1 MPDNPR
7 KDAEV
12 VKTVILSDGG
22 IAGGL
27 MVTASG
33 VRSILPFNPVVR
45 LSLKSAAAMVNAVAS
60 APSGNPRRKM
70 ARLATSLCNLAVEQV
85 EEVVGP
91 LGADRSLIY
100 QDDDGGFSCGS
111 TGKPPVPVI
120 WPPRSMPS
128 VSEVLDAGVIE
139 LDLVELVQKAHNAKI
154 PLTDLYE
161 NPEEIAKKLDVTI
174 SEKSAKCLRLLAPS
188 KLDDIKNPVDR
199 EIVEFFHKVTDDGR
213 FVDTWFTQPYEVSQ
227 KLKCRL
233 SDAAIERLVS
243 GELAAALVQRQ
254 TDGSISIVRVVAYVV
269 VAAFIVLAIGAGVV
283 LGFVAISIASIAAR
297 PVEISDV
304 VKDRS
309 GRAKI

>member
-7 KDAEV
+7 NDAEV

-22 IAGGL
+22 TAGGL

-33 VRSILPFNPVVR
+33 VRSIPPFNPVVR
-45 LSLKSAAAMVNAVAS
+45 LSLKSAAAMVNAVSS
-60 APSGNPRRKM
+60 APSGDPRRKM

-174 SEKSAKCLRLLAPS
+174 SEKSAKYLRLLAPS

-233 SDAAIERLVS
+233 SDVAIERLVG
-243 GELAAALVQRQ
+243 GELAAAMVKRPSDVDPG
-254 TDGSISIVRVVAYVV
+254 TVV
-269 VAAFIVLAIGAGVV
+269 VVIFVAVGAIAVIAAGIIILGIVLALSGAN
-283 LGFVAISIASIAAR
+283 
-297 PVEISDV
+297 PVKLEDV

-309 GRAKI
+309 GRTKI

>member
-111 TGKPPVPVI
+111 TRQAPGPPI
-120 WPPRSMPS
+120 LPPRAVPS
-128 VSEVLDAGVIE
+128 VAGGVGGRVL
-139 LDLVELVQKAHNAKI
+139 
-154 PLTDLYE
+154 
-161 NPEEIAKKLDVTI
+161 
-174 SEKSAKCLRLLAPS
+174 
-188 KLDDIKNPVDR
+188 
-199 EIVEFFHKVTDDGR
+199 
-213 FVDTWFTQPYEVSQ
+213 
-227 KLKCRL
+227 
-233 SDAAIERLVS
+233 
-243 GELAAALVQRQ
+243 
-254 TDGSISIVRVVAYVV
+254 
-269 VAAFIVLAIGAGVV
+269 
-283 LGFVAISIASIAAR
+283 
-297 PVEISDV
+297 
-304 VKDRS
+304 
-309 GRAKI
+309 

>member
-33 VRSILPFNPVVR
+33 GRSILPFNPVVR

-85 EEVVGP
+85 EGVVGP

-174 SEKSAKCLRLLAPS
+174 SEKSAKYLRLLAPS

-233 SDAAIERLVS
+233 SDVAIERLVG
-243 GELAAALVQRQ
+243 GELAAAMVKRPSDVDPG
-254 TDGSISIVRVVAYVV
+254 TVV
-269 VAAFIVLAIGAGVV
+269 VVIFVAVGAIAVIAAGIIILGIVLALSGAN
-283 LGFVAISIASIAAR
+283 
-297 PVEISDV
+297 PVKLEDV

-309 GRAKI
+309 GRTKI

>member
-7 KDAEV
+7 NDAEV

-22 IAGGL
+22 TAGGL

-33 VRSILPFNPVVR
+33 VRSIPPFDSVVR
-45 LSLKSAAAMVNAVAS
+45 LSLKSAAAMVNAVSS
-60 APSGNPRRKM
+60 APSGDPRRKM

-161 NPEEIAKKLDVTI
+161 NPEEIAKKVDVTI

-233 SDAAIERLVS
+233 SDAAIERLVG
-243 GELAAALVQRQ
+243 GELAAAMVKRPSDVDPG
-254 TDGSISIVRVVAYVV
+254 TVV
-269 VAAFIVLAIGAGVV
+269 VVIFVAVGAIAVIAAGIIILGIVLALSGAN
-283 LGFVAISIASIAAR
+283 
-297 PVEISDV
+297 PVKLEDV

-309 GRAKI
+309 GRTKI

>member
-174 SEKSAKCLRLLAPS
+174 SEKSAKYLRLLAPS

-233 SDAAIERLVS
+233 SDVAIERLVG
-243 GELAAALVQRQ
+243 GELAAAMVKRPSDVDPG
-254 TDGSISIVRVVAYVV
+254 TVV
-269 VAAFIVLAIGAGVV
+269 VVIFVAVGAIAVIAAGIIILGIVLALSGAN
-283 LGFVAISIASIAAR
+283 
-297 PVEISDV
+297 PVKLEDV

-309 GRAKI
+309 GRTKI

>member
-161 NPEEIAKKLDVTI
+161 NPEEIAKKVDVTI

-233 SDAAIERLVS
+233 SDAAIERLVG
-243 GELAAALVQRQ
+243 GELAGAMVQRLADVEPGTVVVLICVAIGVMALFAGVYLGFGIAAAL
-254 TDGSISIVRVVAYVV
+254 
-269 VAAFIVLAIGAGVV
+269 AANSVK
-283 LGFVAISIASIAAR
+283 LG
-297 PVEISDV
+297 DV

>member
-1 MPDNPR
+1 
-7 KDAEV
+7 
-12 VKTVILSDGG
+12 
-22 IAGGL
+22 
-27 MVTASG
+27 
-33 VRSILPFNPVVR
+33 
-45 LSLKSAAAMVNAVAS
+45 
-60 APSGNPRRKM
+60 M

-174 SEKSAKCLRLLAPS
+174 SEKSAKYLRLLAPS

-233 SDAAIERLVS
+233 SDVAIERLVG
-243 GELAAALVQRQ
+243 GELAAAMVKRPSDVDPG
-254 TDGSISIVRVVAYVV
+254 TVV
-269 VAAFIVLAIGAGVV
+269 VVIFVAVGAIAVIAAGIIILGIVLALSGAN
-283 LGFVAISIASIAAR
+283 
-297 PVEISDV
+297 PVKLEDV

-309 GRAKI
+309 GRTKI

>member
-161 NPEEIAKKLDVTI
+161 NPEEIAKKVDVTI

-188 KLDDIKNPVDR
+188 KLEDIKNPVDR

-233 SDAAIERLVS
+233 SDAAIERLVG
-243 GELAAALVQRQ
+243 GELAGAMVQRLADVDPGTVVVLICVAIGVMALFAGVYLGLGMVAAL
-254 TDGSISIVRVVAYVV
+254 
-269 VAAFIVLAIGAGVV
+269 AANSVK
-283 LGFVAISIASIAAR
+283 LG
-297 PVEISDV
+297 DV